1 MKESY
6 KAFAFDLDGTLAVS
20 KSALS
25 TEVSEFLC
33 KLLSKGKA
41 VMVISGG
48 WMPQFEKQFLANFKC
63 PEENLKRLYLMPTS
77 GAIMYFRNKEGE
89 WEKQYEHTIPE
100 EDVSKISDAFDDI
113 LKRLSFKMPAESNW
127 GKQFE
132 NRITQISYSALGQQ
146 APIEEKEK
154 WDNDDIKKA
163 EMVDL
168 LTPMLPKYA
177 VKSGGTTT
185 IDVTLKGIDKGFGM
199 EQFFKEAGFAKE
211 EVLFTGDRLYE
222 GGNDYA
228 VVRTGVDTCE
238 VDNPTDMLKK
248 LSKFAD

>member
-1 MKESY
+1 MKDNY

-33 KLLSKGKA
+33 KLLSNGKV

-63 PEENLKRLYLMPTS
+63 SEKNLKRLYLMPTS
-77 GAIMYFRNKEGE
+77 GAIMYFRGDNGK
-89 WEKQYEHTIPE
+89 WEKRYEHLIPE
-100 EDVSKISDAFDDI
+100 RDVAKISDAFDDV
-113 LKRLSFKMPAESNW
+113 LKRVSFTMPKEGKW

-154 WDNDDIKKA
+154 WDSDDTKKA
-163 EMVDL
+163 EIVEL
-168 LTPMLPKYA
+168 LTPMLPDYS

-185 IDVTLKGIDKGFGM
+185 IDVTLKGVDKGFGM
-199 EQFFKEAGFAKE
+199 EQFLKEANFTKE
-211 EVLFTGDRLYE
+211 EVLFTGDRLYK

-238 VDNPTDMLKK
+238 VDNPSDMLEK
-248 LSKFAD
+248 LSRFVD

>member
-1 MKESY
+1 MKNNY
-6 KAFAFDLDGTLAVS
+6 QAFAFDLDGTLAVS

-25 TEVSEFLC
+25 QEVSDFLC
-33 KLLSKGKA
+33 KILSSGRA

-77 GAIMYFRNKEGE
+77 GAIMYFRDEGT
-89 WEKQYEHTIPE
+89 WKKRYEHVIPE
-100 EDVSKISDAFDDI
+100 EDVTKISDAFEDI
-113 LKRLSFKMPAESNW
+113 LKRVSFTMPEEGDW

-154 WDNDDIKKA
+154 WDNDDVKKA
-163 EMVDL
+163 EMVEL
-168 LTPMLPKYA
+168 LTPMLPNYA

-185 IDVTLKGIDKGFGM
+185 IDVTLKGVDKGFGM
-199 EQFFKEAGFAKE
+199 EQFLQETGYNKDNT
-211 EVLFTGDRLYE
+211 LFTGDRLYE

-228 VVRTGVDTCE
+228 VIRTGVDTCE
-238 VDNPTDMLKK
+238 VDSPVDMLQK
-248 LSKFAD
+248 LSRFVD

>member
-1 MKESY
+1 MKNDY

-25 TEVSEFLC
+25 EEVSQFLC
-33 KLLSKGKA
+33 KLLSKGKS
-41 VMVISGG
+41 VMIISGG

-63 PEENLKRLYLMPTS
+63 PKKNLKRLYLMPTS
-77 GAIMYFRNKEGE
+77 GAVMYFYDGE
-89 WEKQYEHTIPE
+89 KWDKKYEHKIPK
-100 EDVSKISDAFDDI
+100 EDVQMISNAFDSI
-113 LKRLSFKMPAESNW
+113 LSKLSFKMPKENIW
-127 GKQFE
+127 GEQFE

-154 WDNDDIKKA
+154 WDSNDLKKA
-163 EMVDL
+163 EMVKL
-168 LTPMLPKYA
+168 LVPMLPKYT

-185 IDVTLKGIDKGFGM
+185 IDVTLKGVDKGFGM
-199 EQFFKEAGFAKE
+199 EQFLKESGFKKE

-238 VDNPTDMLKK
+238 VDNPRDMLHK
-248 LSKFAD
+248 LSKFVD

>member
-1 MKESY
+1 MKNNY

-33 KLLSKGKA
+33 KILSSGRS

-77 GAIMYFRNKEGE
+77 GAIMYFRNDQGE
-89 WEKQYEHTIPE
+89 WEKRYEHVIPE
-100 EDVSKISDAFDDI
+100 EDVAKISDAFDDV
-113 LKRLSFKMPAESNW
+113 LTRVSFTMPKEGQW

-154 WDNDDIKKA
+154 WDSDDAKKA
-163 EMVDL
+163 EMVEL
-168 LTPMLPKYA
+168 LTPMLPDYA

-185 IDVTLKGIDKGFGM
+185 IDITLKGVDKGFGM
-199 EQFFKEAGFAKE
+199 EQFLKETEYSKE
-211 EVLFTGDRLYE
+211 DVLFTGDRLYE

-238 VDNPTDMLKK
+238 VESPFDMLKK
-248 LSKFAD
+248 LSRFVD

>member
-1 MKESY
+1 MKDNY

-25 TEVSEFLC
+25 EEVSEFLC
-33 KLLSKGKA
+33 KLLSRGKV

-63 PEENLKRLYLMPTS
+63 SEENLKKLYLMPTS
-77 GAIMYFRNKEGE
+77 GAIMYFRNEKAE
-89 WEKQYEHTIPE
+89 WEKKYEHAIPQG
-100 EDVSKISDAFDDI
+100 DVSKISDAFDDI
-113 LKRLSFKMPAESNW
+113 LKRLSFEMPKENIW
-127 GKQFE
+127 GEQFE

-154 WDNDDIKKA
+154 WDSDDTKKA

-185 IDVTLKGIDKGFGM
+185 IDITLKGIDKGFGM
-199 EQFFKEAGFAKE
+199 EQFLKEVGFTKE
-211 EVLFTGDRLYE
+211 DVLFTGDRLYE

-228 VVRTGVDTCE
+228 VVRTDVDTCE
-238 VDNPTDMLKK
+238 VEDPADMLQK
-248 LSKFAD
+248 LSRFVD